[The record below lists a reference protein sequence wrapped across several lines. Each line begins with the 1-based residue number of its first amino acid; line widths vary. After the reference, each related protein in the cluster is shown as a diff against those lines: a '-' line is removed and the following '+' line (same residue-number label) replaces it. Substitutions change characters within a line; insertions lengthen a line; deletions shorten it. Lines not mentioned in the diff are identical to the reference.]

1 MQVAMRV
8 YEYQCIA
15 RALRANDVSGIRDR
29 SQARLE
35 AAKGNVDDLQPK
47 LTGTQYRVY
56 CTGPLGGPAI
66 ADRNGLAIFKPSKA
80 FRKKTAKG
88 PFVVSPVIENFLRFQ
103 QNTLSPFRNGD
114 ESYWD
119 IYTELSAAFPDENN
133 KRMTIRC
140 HPNYQ
145 NEGPWNDWVMAR
157 FDTVGTTFEHS
168 AHTTQFDM
176 SLVPCKVL
184 AIAQDGEGRIML
196 LVHGCH
202 FRETKQDRDEDS
214 VLIEFWHLEY
224 HNISDRLPPKMRDRG
239 VQYYAPN
246 LTWVGIENIH
256 CRCLVVEEEP
266 GIHEEAPREANGS
279 LKNRVMLVRRYS
291 LWKNEFTSE

>member
-1 MQVAMRV
+1 MTNGMR
-8 YEYQCIA
+8 E
-15 RALRANDVSGIRDR
+15 R
-29 SQARLE
+29 S
-35 AAKGNVDDLQPK
+35 
-47 LTGTQYRVY
+47 
-56 CTGPLGGPAI
+56 
-66 ADRNGLAIFKPSKA
+66 
-80 FRKKTAKG
+80 
-88 PFVVSPVIENFLRFQ
+88 
-103 QNTLSPFRNGD
+103 
-114 ESYWD
+114 
-119 IYTELSAAFPDENN
+119 
-133 KRMTIRC
+133 
-140 HPNYQ
+140 
-145 NEGPWNDWVMAR
+145 
-157 FDTVGTTFEHS
+157 
-168 AHTTQFDM
+168 
-176 SLVPCKVL
+176 
-184 AIAQDGEGRIML
+184 AQDGEGRIML

-202 FRETKQDRDEDS
+202 FRETKQNRDEDS